1 MARTRARR
9 RRHVGPASRCPAV
22 PRGQTGMQ
30 TDSRMSCLGEREVYV
45 YVVRLG
51 TRSLIRRRY
60 TATRRGTGTATPTT
74 RESCAGASRRAERSR
89 STTALV
95 CSLLWLMICLPHLRV
110 VCAWWWG
117 GAGCS
122 RERER
127 GVSSEQMV
135 ECECR
140 EGHDVIERPKKTE
153 GADTRKHISDDV
165 ALWSN

>member
-1 MARTRARR
+1 MTRTRARR
-9 RRHVGPASRCPAV
+9 RRHVGPVSRCPAV
-22 PRGQTGMQ
+22 PRVQTGMQ
-30 TDSRMSCLGEREVYV
+30 TNSRMSCLGEREV

-60 TATRRGTGTATPTT
+60 TTTRHGTGTATPTT

-89 STTALV
+89 STTLV

-117 GAGCS
+117 GAGC
-122 RERER
+122 RER
-127 GVSSEQMV
+127 GRDVSSEQMV
-135 ECECR
+135 ECKCG
-140 EGHDVIERPKKTE
+140 EGHDVIERQKKTE